1 MKYLKKF
8 SQHSEY
14 QEFINGGVNLPN
26 VSYCQK
32 EKEVHYNPIDP
43 SNGHSYVDLGLPSGT
58 KWATMNIGAEEETDY
73 GLYFAWGETQGY
85 SGITDEKQF
94 SWSDYKY
101 GTSSSNLTKYNSTDG
116 LTTLEPSD
124 DAATVNWGGKWRM
137 PTVKQI
143 NELLDTDNCT
153 NEWVT
158 DYNGSGVN
166 GVLFTSVRNKNK
178 LFAPSAGVCRGG
190 LLDDVGEYGRVWSCA
205 LSSVDELLAQGLGFD
220 SDGAG
225 LDGGYRYI
233 GLPVR
238 SVFA

>member
-1 MKYLKKF
+1 MG
-8 SQHSEY
+8 
-14 QEFINGGVNLPN
+14 GGVSLPN

-32 EKEVHYNPIDP
+32 ENEVHYNPYVDP
-43 SNGHSYVDLGLPSGT
+43 TNGHSYVDLGLPSGT
-58 KWATMNIGAEEETDY
+58 KWATMNIGAEKETDY

-94 SWSDYKY
+94 SWDDYKY
-101 GTSSSNLTKYNSTDG
+101 GTSTSNLTKYNSTDG

-137 PTVKQI
+137 PTVEQI

-158 DYNGSGVN
+158 DYNGSEVSGT
-166 GVLFTSVRNKNK
+166 LFTSVRTENK
-178 LFAPSAGVCRGG
+178 LFIPSAGKYSGG
-190 LLDDVGEYGRVWSCA
+190 SLSYVGGGGFVWSTL
-205 LSSVDELLAQGLGFD
+205 LSGTKFGAQCLYFYSGEAVLSAD
-220 SDGAG
+220 H
-225 LDGGYRYI
+225 RYC